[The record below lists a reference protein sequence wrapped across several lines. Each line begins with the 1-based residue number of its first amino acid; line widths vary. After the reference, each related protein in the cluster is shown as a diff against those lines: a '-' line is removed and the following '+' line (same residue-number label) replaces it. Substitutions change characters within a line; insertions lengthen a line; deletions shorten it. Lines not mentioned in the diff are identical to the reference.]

1 MTREKLKELLSDLPS
16 DKLESVVDKLMAEN
30 GKDITKAKSDYD
42 TLKNEYETYK
52 ESTKDFE
59 TTKKSY
65 EKLQKETNDY
75 KTKIEEYQQKE
86 TKSGYVAKL
95 KAKGIDEAFIDYA
108 YSKIQV
114 ADKPEDYEKNVDDFI
129 KANPKMVAENYNNGG
144 SSFQFNGGGTPPDF
158 SKMSDEEYLKYRNS
172 QNKQTN

>member
-75 KTKIEEYQQKE
+75 KTKIEEYEQKE

-114 ADKPEDYEKNVDDFI
+114 PDKPEDYEKNVDDFI
-129 KANPKMVAENYNNGG
+129 KANPKMVAENYNNSG
-144 SSFQFNGGGTPPDF
+144 SSFQFNGGGTTPDF